1 MDPTSPPSNIQCHPS
16 LLPGSTPTCFL
27 PVSPSGQV
35 SCGRWPGWTP
45 HSGVG
50 TATPLSSTASAPQN
64 KGGGGFWGTLFRISS
79 SLHGTLWHKNNSQ
92 KADFYPSPFLSPTSE
107 QPDSPPATIGPH
119 LTKTLVSSHSSPPLL
134 SDKIGSNTD
143 SRFSPQM
150 QASSGVQPPQTT
162 PILGRIS
169 P

>member
-1 MDPTSPPSNIQCHPS
+1 MDPPSSPSNIQCHPS

-92 KADFYPSPFLSPTSE
+92 KSDFYRHPSCPPPPSNLIHLQLPLDPILLTRWFPPIVPRLSFQIRSGQTLTPASRPRCKLAQGFNLPKQHPFLE
-107 QPDSPPATIGPH
+107 G
-119 LTKTLVSSHSSPPLL
+119 
-134 SDKIGSNTD
+134 
-143 SRFSPQM
+143 
-150 QASSGVQPPQTT
+150 
-162 PILGRIS
+162 
-169 P
+169 